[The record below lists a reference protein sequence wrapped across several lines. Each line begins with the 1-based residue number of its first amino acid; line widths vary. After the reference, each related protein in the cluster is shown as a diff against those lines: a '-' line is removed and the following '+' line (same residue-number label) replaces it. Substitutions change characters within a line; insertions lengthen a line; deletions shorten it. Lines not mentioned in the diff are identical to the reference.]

1 MTKKRFFTALTV
13 TALAGALT
21 LTALTGCSGGGSTTS
36 TLTPTNAAA
45 GSLLLSVNPEIELEY
60 DDQGNTLALAGI
72 NDDGAAVLSDYA
84 GYEGKPADDVVEELI
99 GRIYAAGYF
108 QGTVDGHPKNL
119 VLKLENGSQYP
130 SDDFLERIAADART
144 VLETQQ
150 VSAQTLTIDEDD
162 YDDQY
167 RDQGYINAQTA
178 ESILSAQL
186 GRSDLQFVEKDYDID
201 DGTYEIE
208 FVLDGVEYEYEVN
221 ASTGKVLEV
230 DAERHNANDDWGDD
244 VGDDWDDRFDDDD
257 DWDDDRDD
265 DHDDDWDDDWDDD
278 RDDAVQA
285 STQATAPQAAAPQTP
300 ASQPA
305 APTPVYDDDWDDRN
319 DDWDD
324 DIGENRSDDWDDDH
338 DDDDDWDDD
347 DDDDDDDDWD
357 DDWDDDGD
365 QDDDNDDWDD

>member
-178 ESILSAQL
+178 ESILATQL
-186 GRSDLQFVEKDYDID
+186 QRNDLQFVEKDYDID

-230 DAERHNANDDWGDD
+230 DRERHNANDDWGDD
-244 VGDDWDDRFDDDD
+244 IDDD
-257 DWDDDRDD
+257 DWDDY
-265 DHDDDWDDDWDDD
+265 HHI
-278 RDDAVQA
+278 QNN
-285 STQATAPQAAAPQTP
+285 
-300 ASQPA
+300 QPA
-305 APTPVYDDDWDDRN
+305 TSSGNSGNRYDDDWDDWDDRYD

-324 DIGENRSDDWDDDH
+324 VGENRSDDWDDDH
-338 DDDDDWDDD
+338 DDDRDDGNDDWDDDDWDDDDRDDNDDDWDDD
-347 DDDDDDDDWD
+347 DD
-357 DDWDDDGD
+357 
-365 QDDDNDDWDD
+365 

>member
-1 MTKKRFFTALTV
+1 MTKKRFFTAFTA

-72 NDDGAAVLSDYA
+72 NDDGSQVLTDYT

-108 QGTVDGHPKNL
+108 QGTVDGQAKNL
-119 VLKLENGSQYP
+119 VLKLENGSRYP
-130 SDDFLERIAADART
+130 SDDFLERIAADARSA
-144 VLETQQ
+144 LETQQ
-150 VSAQTLTIDEDD
+150 VSAQTLTIDQDD
-162 YDDQY
+162 YDDRY

-178 ESILSAQL
+178 ESILAAQL

-257 DWDDDRDD
+257 LDDDRDD
-265 DHDDDWDDDWDDD
+265 DHDDDDDWDDD
-278 RDDAVQA
+278 RDDAVQTAPQA
-285 STQATAPQAAAPQTP
+285 STQVTAPQAAAPQTP
-300 ASQPA
+300 APQPA
-305 APTPVYDDDWDDRN
+305 APAPVDDDDWDDRN

-347 DDDDDDDDWD
+347 DDGDDDDGDDDWD
-357 DDWDDDGD
+357 DDRDDD
-365 QDDDNDDWDD
+365 DDDDDD